1 MTDDAFVEDDGF
13 LDVPVFENEAKPMAD
28 LPDGVQTQL
37 LTESVQAHQHMIN
50 ESKAN
55 IQSSNSL
62 VRHIAAKKFDQ
73 VDAIEA
79 SAVEKVLNVKPG
91 P

>member
-1 MTDDAFVEDDGF
+1 MTDEAFVEDDGV
-13 LDVPVFENEAKPMAD
+13 LDVPVAIPEERKVAD

>member
-1 MTDDAFVEDDGF
+1 MTDEAFVEDDGI
-13 LDVPVFENEAKPMAD
+13 LDVPVIQPERKQMAD

-37 LTESVQAHQHMIN
+37 LTESVQAHQHMMN

-79 SAVEKVLNVKPG
+79 SAVEKVLNVSPKP
-91 P
+91 